1 MSNIF
6 KRFVFSFLICLAL
19 PALSF
24 GQQVTGAITGL
35 VTDPS
40 GAAIANAAVVATDLA
55 RHTVWP
61 TQTNNEGFY
70 NLPRL
75 PVGSYDIRVQV
86 TGFQTTVH
94 PPVQLELNQ
103 TARVDLSLS
112 LGAVTDTVT
121 VNASAPLMQTETTMV
136 NTVINS
142 TTNIALPL
150 ATRNYI
156 QLTLLAPGSVTVDP
170 SSMSQGKTAM
180 AAGRPYINGNREQ
193 ANNFILD
200 GMDNNEWGSNYV
212 AYTPSVDA
220 IEQFN
225 LITNNA
231 SAEFG
236 NFQGGLIS
244 TSIKSGTNQYH
255 GNVFEFL
262 RNDKLNANSWSNN
275 FQNLTRN
282 PLRWNMF
289 GGTFGGPIKKNKL
302 FFFADYQGERF
313 DHPSDSGMYTVYTT
327 AERTGDFSQLLS
339 QKGVQLF
346 NRISSS
352 NKPPYPNNIIP
363 LSLMSTAARNLF
375 ASPFYPKPTNSNLVS
390 NTVNSSRSYINA
402 DQGDVKVDYNVSER
416 DHIFGRFSKEFLTN
430 PSSNSIPV
438 LISSLTDNVM
448 ESGVINWTRTV
459 TPNIVNE
466 ARFGMNHVL
475 YTNGDSAGVLGN
487 FGEALGIPGA
497 NDHGPGLLRIVMGD
511 QTVNSFGD
519 RNLATREG
527 STAIQA
533 SDGLIISR
541 GRHII
546 HTGFELIRTRQNL
559 YYAGN
564 NGAWGDMN
572 FGSRYTGSSASDFFV
587 GKASEV
593 SRGFGSTGTSGERSN
608 ILGAYLQDDIRLTDT
623 LTVNLG
629 LRYENHL
636 PMTEVKN
643 RWVNYDLWT
652 GQPQFA
658 GKPNVYGN
666 NSLYMPYNLGL
677 DFQPRL
683 GFAWS
688 PKEFGGKTVIRGG
701 YTLSSYFEGTGI
713 NLRLSMN
720 APFVQPEYQYYYYD
734 TGGPILT
741 TGGMMQPNDPYH
753 AALIR
758 AWDPT
763 LRPAA
768 VQQWNF
774 TIQHQFSNSLT
785 LQAGY
790 VGQHGTHLVVA
801 MPYSDGK
808 LNADG
813 TVSPSP
819 YLAGNPDLLSKIGA
833 VLGTASIGVQKYDA
847 LQAVLQKKMT
857 NGLLGQLSYT
867 YSKCMTD
874 SAGFWGTSGG
884 QGAASN
890 AFYSDPYNTKLDMG
904 PCYWDVKHVLTGYAV
919 YELPFGKGKKFGNH
933 LNRVAQAV
941 AGNWQAGAILT
952 LRGGFPLTVVSE
964 WSSYDPGTGSSNYDQ
979 LRPDCLGPVSY
990 PKTQVSSSLG
1000 GGLQWFNP
1008 SNYTLPAAGK
1018 YGSCGTGIVRSAG
1031 DKTIDFNLQKQFA
1044 FGETRKLEF
1053 RAEAINLTNTP
1064 ILNQPSVTMGNKLGV
1079 IQSAQG
1085 ERNIQ
1090 LALKFLF

>member
-6 KRFVFSFLICLAL
+6 KRFIFSLMICLVL
-19 PALSF
+19 PALSLA
-24 GQQVTGAITGL
+24 QQVTGAITGL

-40 GAAIANAAVVATDLA
+40 GASIANAAVVATDLA

-61 TQTNNEGFY
+61 TRTNNEGFY

-103 TARVDLSLS
+103 TARVDLRLS

-121 VNASAPLMQTETTMV
+121 VNDSAPLMQTETTMV

-255 GNVFEFL
+255 GSAFEFL

-313 DHPSDSGMYTVYTT
+313 DHPSDSGMFTVYTA
-327 AERTGDFSQLLS
+327 AERNGDFSQLLS
-339 QKGVQLF
+339 QKGIQLF
-346 NRISSS
+346 NRISPS

-363 LSLMSTAARNLF
+363 LSLMSTAAQNLF
-375 ASPFYPKPTNSNLVS
+375 ASAFYPKPSNSNLVS
-390 NTVNSSRSYINA
+390 NAVNSGRSYINA
-402 DQGDVKVDYNVSER
+402 DQGDVKVDYNISER
-416 DHIFGRFSKEFLTN
+416 DHVFGRFSKEFLTN
-430 PSSNSIPV
+430 PASNSIPV
-438 LISSLTDNVM
+438 LIGSQTDNTM

-459 TPNIVNE
+459 SPNIVNE

-475 YTNGDSAGVLGN
+475 YTNGDSAGALGN
-487 FGEALGIPGA
+487 FGETLGIPGA
-497 NDHGPGLLRIVMGD
+497 NDHGPGLLRIVMSD
-511 QTVNSFGD
+511 LTVNSIGD

-533 SDGLIISR
+533 SDGLIISK
-541 GRHII
+541 GKHII
-546 HTGFELIRTRQNL
+546 HTGFEFIRTRQNL

-572 FGSRYTGSSASDFFV
+572 FGNRYTGSSASDFFV
-587 GKASEV
+587 GMASEV
-593 SRGFGSTGTSGERSN
+593 SRGFGTTGTSGERSN
-608 ILGAYLQDDIRLTDT
+608 ILGAYFQDDIRLTDT

-658 GKPNVYGN
+658 GQPNVYGN
-666 NSLYMPYNLGL
+666 DSLYHAYNLGL
-677 DFQPRL
+677 DFQPRI

-688 PKEFGGKTVIRGG
+688 PKALGGKTVIRGG

-720 APFVQPEYQYYYYD
+720 APYVQPEYQYYYYD

-741 TGGMMQPNDPYH
+741 SGGMLQPNDPYH

-774 TIQHQFSNSLT
+774 TIQHQFSNSVT
-785 LQAGY
+785 LQVGY
-790 VGQHGTHLVVA
+790 VGQHGTHLVVP

-819 YLAGNPDLLSKIGA
+819 YLAGNPELLSKISA
-833 VLGTASIGVQKYDA
+833 ILGTASIGVQRYDA
-847 LQAVLQKKMT
+847 LQAVLQKKMSS
-857 NGLLGQLSYT
+857 GLLGQLSYT

-874 SAGFWGTSGG
+874 SNGFWGSSGG

-890 AFYSDPYNTKLDMG
+890 AFYSDPYNTRLDMG

-919 YELPFGKGKKFGNH
+919 YELPFGKGKKYGSQ
-933 LNRVAQAV
+933 LNRVAQAI

-952 LRGGFPLTVVSE
+952 LRGGFPLTVMTD
-964 WSSYDPGTGSSNYDQ
+964 WGAYDPGNGSSNYVQ
-979 LRPDCLGPVSY
+979 LRPDCLGAVAY

-1000 GGLQWFNP
+1000 GGLQWFDQN
-1008 SNYTLPAAGK
+1008 NYAIPAAGK
-1018 YGSCGTGIVRSAG
+1018 YGSCGSGVVRSPG
-1031 DKTIDFNLQKQFA
+1031 DTTIDFNLQKQFA

-1064 ILNQPSVTMGNKLGV
+1064 ILNQPSITLGSKLGV

>member
-1 MSNIF
+1 M
-6 KRFVFSFLICLAL
+6 FLVL

-24 GQQVTGAITGL
+24 GQEVSAAITGH

-40 GAAIANAAVVATDLA
+40 GAPVANAAVTATDLA

-61 TQTNNEGFY
+61 TQTNAEGIY

-86 TGFQTTVH
+86 PGFQTTVH

-103 TARVDLSLS
+103 AARVDLRLS
-112 LGAVTDTVT
+112 MGAVTDSVT
-121 VNASAPLMQTETTMV
+121 VIDTAPIMQTETTMV

-142 TTNIALPL
+142 TTNVALPL
-150 ATRNYI
+150 ATRNYV

-170 SSMSQGKTAM
+170 SSMSQARTAM
-180 AAGRPYINGNREQ
+180 SAGRPYINGNREQ

-255 GNVFEFL
+255 GNLFEFF
-262 RNDKLNANSWSNN
+262 RNDKLNANTWSNN
-275 FQNLTRN
+275 FQNLPKN

-289 GGTFGGPIKKNKL
+289 GGTFGGPIKKDKL
-302 FFFADYQGERF
+302 FFFVDYQGQRF
-313 DHPSDSGMYTVYTT
+313 DHPADSGTFTVYTA
-327 AERTGDFSQLLS
+327 AERAGDFSQLLT
-339 QKGVQLF
+339 QKGIQLF
-346 NRISSS
+346 DRISRT
-352 NKPPYPNNIIP
+352 NKPPYPNNQIP
-363 LSLMSTAARNLF
+363 FSLMSTAAQNLF
-375 ASPFYPKPTNSNLVS
+375 ASSFYPAPVNSNLVGNAI
-390 NTVNSSRSYINA
+390 NTSRSSINA
-402 DQGDVKVDYNVSER
+402 DQGDAKVDYNFSQK
-416 DHIFGRFSKEFLTN
+416 DHFFGRFSKEYLTN
-430 PSSNSIPV
+430 PAVNSIPV
-438 LISSLTDNVM
+438 LINNQTDNTM
-448 ESGVINWTRTV
+448 ESGVVNWTRTV
-459 TPNIVNE
+459 GPSIVTE
-466 ARFGMNHVL
+466 ARFGMNHVF
-475 YTNGDSAGVLGN
+475 YTNGDSGEPLGN

-497 NDHGPGLLRIVMGD
+497 NDHGPGLLRIVMSD
-511 QTVNSFGD
+511 LTVNSFGD

-533 SDGLIISR
+533 SGAVIISK

-546 HTGFELIRTRQNL
+546 HTGFEFIRTRQNL

-593 SRGFGSTGTSGERSN
+593 SRGFGTTGTSGERSN
-608 ILGAYLQDDIRLTDT
+608 ILGAYVQDDLRLTDT

-643 RWVNYDLWT
+643 RWVNYDLGT

-658 GKPNVYGN
+658 GQPNTVGN
-666 NSLYMPYNLGL
+666 DSLYHAYNLGL

-683 GFAWS
+683 GFAWT
-688 PKEFGGKTVIRGG
+688 PKALGGKTVVRGG
-701 YTLSSYFEGTGI
+701 YTISSYFEGTGI

-720 APFVQPEYQYYYYD
+720 APFVQPEYQYYYWD

-741 TGGMMQPNDPYH
+741 SGGMLQPTDPFH

-768 VQQWNF
+768 IQQWNF
-774 TIQHQFSNSLT
+774 TLQHQFSNSVT

-790 VGQHGTHLVVA
+790 VGQHGTHLVVP
-801 MPYSDGK
+801 MPYSDGR

-819 YLAGNPDLLSKIGA
+819 YLAGNPDLLSKISA
-833 VLGTASIGVQKYDA
+833 VLGTASVGAQRYDA
-847 LQAVLQKKMT
+847 LQTVLQKRMSS
-857 NGLLGQLSYT
+857 GLLGQLAYT

-890 AFYSDPYNTKLDMG
+890 AYYSDPYNTRLDWG
-904 PCYWDVKHVLTGYAV
+904 PCYWDVKHVLTGYTV
-919 YELPFGKGKKFGNH
+919 YELPFGKGKKFGNN

-941 AGNWQAGAILT
+941 GGNWQVGAILT
-952 LRGGFPLTVVSE
+952 VRGGFPLTVVTE
-964 WSSYDPGTGSSNYDQ
+964 WGAYDPGNFASAYDQ
-979 LRPDCLGPVSY
+979 LRPDCLGSVAY
-990 PKTQVSSSLG
+990 PKTQVSSTLG
-1000 GGLQWFNP
+1000 GGLQWFDS
-1008 SNYTLPAAGK
+1008 SNYAIPAAGK
-1018 YGSCGTGIVRSAG
+1018 YGTCGNGIVRSPG
-1031 DKTIDFNLQKQFA
+1031 DKTIDFNLLKQFA
-1044 FGETRKLEF
+1044 FGETKRLEF

-1090 LALKFLF
+1090 LGLKFSF

>member
-1 MSNIF
+1 MS
-6 KRFVFSFLICLAL
+6 
-19 PALSF
+19 
-24 GQQVTGAITGL
+24 
-35 VTDPS
+35 
-40 GAAIANAAVVATDLA
+40 
-55 RHTVWP
+55 
-61 TQTNNEGFY
+61 
-70 NLPRL
+70 
-75 PVGSYDIRVQV
+75 
-86 TGFQTTVH
+86 
-94 PPVQLELNQ
+94 
-103 TARVDLSLS
+103 
-112 LGAVTDTVT
+112 
-121 VNASAPLMQTETTMV
+121 
-136 NTVINS
+136 
-142 TTNIALPL
+142 
-150 ATRNYI
+150 
-156 QLTLLAPGSVTVDP
+156 
-170 SSMSQGKTAM
+170 
-180 AAGRPYINGNREQ
+180 AGRPYINGNREQ

-220 IEQFN
+220 IEEFN

-255 GNVFEFL
+255 GSAFEFF

-275 FQNLTRN
+275 FQGLNRN

-289 GGTFGGPIKKNKL
+289 GATFGGPIKKNKL
-302 FFFADYQGERF
+302 FFFVDYQGQRF
-313 DHPSDSGMYTVYTT
+313 DHPSDSGMYSVYTE
-327 AERTGDFSQLLS
+327 AERHGDFSQLLTE
-339 QKGVQLF
+339 KGIQLF
-346 NRISSS
+346 DRISMN
-352 NKPPYPNNIIP
+352 NKPPYPNNQIP
-363 LSLMSTAARNLF
+363 LSLMSVTAQNLF
-375 ASPFYPKPTNSNLVS
+375 ASKFYPQPSNSNLVG
-390 NTVNSSRSYINA
+390 NTVNTSHSYINA
-402 DQGDVKVDYNVSER
+402 DQGDAKVDYNISER
-416 DHIFGRFSKEFLTN
+416 DHVFGRISKEFLTN
-430 PSSNSIPV
+430 PAVNSIPV
-438 LISSLTDNVM
+438 LINNQTDNMM
-448 ESGVINWTRTV
+448 ESGVLNYTRTI
-459 TPNIVNE
+459 TSSIVNE
-466 ARFGMNHVL
+466 ARFGINHVL
-475 YTNGDSAGVLGN
+475 YTNGDDPGALGN

-497 NDHGPGLLRIVMGD
+497 NDHGPGLLRIVMSD
-511 QTVNSFGD
+511 LTANSFGD

-533 SDGLIISR
+533 SDGLIITK
-541 GRHII
+541 GKHII
-546 HTGFELIRTRQNL
+546 HTGFEFLRTRQNL

-572 FGSRYTGSSASDFFV
+572 FGSRYTGASVGDFFV

-593 SRGFGSTGTSGERSN
+593 SRGFGNTGTSGERSN
-608 ILGAYLQDDIRLTDT
+608 IFGLYVQDDIRLTGT
-623 LTVNLG
+623 LTVNVG
-629 LRYENHL
+629 MRYENHR

-643 RWVNYDLWT
+643 RWVNYDLWS
-652 GQPQFA
+652 GQPQYA

-677 DFQPRL
+677 DFQPRI
-683 GFAWS
+683 GFAWT
-688 PKEFGGKTVIRGG
+688 PKMLGGKTVVRGG

-720 APFVQPEYQYYYYD
+720 APIVQPEYQYYYYD

-741 TGGMMQPNDPYH
+741 SDGMLQPTDPYH

-790 VGQHGTHLVVA
+790 VGQHGTHLVVP
-801 MPYSDGK
+801 MPYSDNK

-833 VLGTASIGVQKYDA
+833 ILGTASIGTQKYDA
-847 LQAVLQKKMT
+847 LQVVLQKRMSG
-857 NGLLGQLSYT
+857 GLLGQLSYT

-874 SAGFWGTSGG
+874 SNGFWGSSGG

-890 AFYSDPYNTKLDMG
+890 AFYSDPYNTRLDWG
-904 PCYWDVKHVLTGYAV
+904 PCYWDVKNVLTGYAV
-919 YELPFGKGKKFGNH
+919 YELPFGKGKKYGSRMNK
-933 LNRVAQAV
+933 VAQAV
-941 AGNWQAGAILT
+941 AGNWQMGAILT
-952 LRGGFPLTVVSE
+952 LRGGFPLTVLSE
-964 WSSYDPGTGSSNYDQ
+964 WSSYDPGNGSSNYVQ
-979 LRPDCLGPVSY
+979 LRPDCLGPVAY

-1000 GGLQWFNP
+1000 GGLQWFDPN
-1008 SNYTLPAAGK
+1008 NYALPAAGK
-1018 YGSCGTGIVRSAG
+1018 YGSCGSGIVRSPG
-1031 DKTIDFNLQKQFA
+1031 DTTVDFNLQKQFPL
-1044 FGETRKLEF
+1044 GESRKLEF

-1064 ILNQPSVTMGNKLGV
+1064 ILNQPSITMGSKLGV
-1079 IQSAQG
+1079 ISSAQG
-1085 ERNIQ
+1085 ERNLQ